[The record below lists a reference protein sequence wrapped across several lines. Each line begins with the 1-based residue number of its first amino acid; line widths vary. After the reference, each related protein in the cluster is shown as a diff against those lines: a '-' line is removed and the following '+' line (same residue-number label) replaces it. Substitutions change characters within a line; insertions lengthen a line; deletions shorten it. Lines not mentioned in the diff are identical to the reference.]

1 MLADR
6 KSVRA
11 YEDFYFQDG
20 SDKLL
25 LTGSLDLV
33 AFEDLS
39 ISAGDTGTTIG
50 SSDTTFATL
59 TGISPDQITAD
70 DLVSPNF
77 LAATFIADDTAAIEA
92 KSV

>member
-1 MLADR
+1 M
-6 KSVRA
+6 RA
-11 YEDFYFQDG
+11 NEDFYFQDG

-25 LTGSLDLV
+25 LTGNLDFV
-33 AFEDLS
+33 AFEVLS
-39 ISAGDTGTTIG
+39 ITAGGTGTTIG

-59 TGISPDQITAD
+59 TGISPEQITAD

-92 KSV
+92 KAV